1 MSERIFGKVVW
12 FDPKK
17 GYGFISYKD
26 LSGNYSDIF
35 VHFSDI
41 VISGFK
47 TLNKDQEVSF
57 LFGKNNSDKL
67 KAIDVTCWAY
77 L

>member
-1 MSERIFGKVVW
+1 MGERIFGKVVW

-17 GYGFISYKD
+17 GYGFINYLD
-26 LSGNYSDIF
+26 LHGNSSDIF

-41 VISGFK
+41 VIAGFK

-57 LFGKNNSDKL
+57 LFGKNNNNKP
-67 KAIDVTCWAY
+67 KAIDVTC
-77 L
+77 